1 MKKIFSLLI
10 SAIILPMTVITM
22 FVNAQEKSQDNLFI
36 KYNLETGQE
45 TIVNSDLLGNFS
57 GDTLSEYI
65 PKKSRIIVG
74 NDDRYVNSNI
84 DSRVVYIKT
93 EFNTSIEK
101 EKVKYGTGFMIS
113 KNSILTSAHVTKN
126 PSSKKISTKS
136 ITVTYYDNGTYKS
149 VKTSTLLCP
158 TIWSDS
164 GNPDYDFSVLF
175 LSTPL
180 NTGYFGLSSVSDTQ
194 LNNAAVSII
203 GYPDDFKGGLT
214 QVKCDGF
221 VTSYTAKQI
230 KYNLDMAHGDS
241 GAPIFN
247 NNGFVMAINRAGDD
261 KNFSGNQG
269 VRITS
274 ELLSL
279 INYYRSI

>member
-1 MKKIFSLLI
+1 MKKIFSVLI
-10 SAIILPMTVITM
+10 LAIILPMTIITM

-36 KYNLETGQE
+36 QYNLETGQE

-74 NDDRYVNSNI
+74 NDDRYINSNI

-164 GNPDYDFSVLF
+164 G
-175 LSTPL
+175 
-180 NTGYFGLSSVSDTQ
+180 
-194 LNNAAVSII
+194 
-203 GYPDDFKGGLT
+203 
-214 QVKCDGF
+214 
-221 VTSYTAKQI
+221 
-230 KYNLDMAHGDS
+230 
-241 GAPIFN
+241 APIFN
-247 NNGFVMAINRAGDD
+247 NNGIVMAINRAGDD